1 MATEVIRQPPIQY
14 FNKDTRSSSSNYS
27 VYTSDAH
34 HRITNGDFIFQANA
48 IPKNPGKRRSLTKL
62 TESEL
67 KEQPLSNRKSPGHGG
82 FRKANFKKEFTVVRK
97 NSYKKPNYFRLS
109 HSASSPKSLKK
120 AAKFQNSKQI
130 EPAFDMYP
138 SKSIL
143 ENPSYMVQY
152 FTTTLNLIKKDPAI
166 HYKILKAHIDT
177 KDNANNEAELIK
189 RTKKKKYTSLP
200 VMGSSKPLKEELNE
214 LRYNKRNS
222 APAVLSYEPTDMTM
236 AEYLN
241 TPLDFYKHRKKV
253 SEATTTGDSKET
265 KLSSKGQTS
274 SSRTHPGSENKGGS
288 SGSGADSVSTSAL
301 YARRSKLTYN
311 PEGTSS
317 SQRSYPLKTAKKN
330 SILKRSSALPY
341 DTASENAS
349 FHLQRE
355 LSSLKKEEY
364 LSKYGTELL
373 ENAAGKAIIEEE
385 NPNRKRI
392 SDCGDLSIATGNEL
406 YNEVKN
412 EIAAKRLL
420 DWDSAYSYIAK
431 KDPDLAENYF
441 FLIRYMLELYLRRV
455 LSAKIALKL
464 GTDKSNKGEGNE
476 VWIGLKECIA
486 SVYGEDNALFFESHN
501 ARKM

>member
-1 MATEVIRQPPIQY
+1 MATEVIQQPPIQY

-34 HRITNGDFIFQANA
+34 HRIASGDFIFQSSANS
-48 IPKNPGKRRSLTKL
+48 KNPGKRKSLTKL
-62 TESEL
+62 TENEL
-67 KEQPLSNRKSPGHGG
+67 KEQPLSNLKSPGHGR
-82 FRKANFKKEFTVVRK
+82 FSKANLKKEFTVVRK
-97 NSYKKPNYFRLS
+97 NSYKKPSYFRLS

-120 AAKFQNSKQI
+120 AAKFQNSRQI

-138 SKSIL
+138 SKSLL

-166 HYKILKAHIDT
+166 HYQILKAHIDT
-177 KDNANNEAELIK
+177 KNNTDNEAELIR
-189 RTKKKKYTSLP
+189 RTRKNKYNSLP
-200 VMGSSKPLKEELNE
+200 IMGSSKLLKEEMDQARNI
-214 LRYNKRNS
+214 KRNS
-222 APAVLSYEPTDMTM
+222 APAVLSYQPTDMTM
-236 AEYLN
+236 VEYLN
-241 TPLDFYKHRKKV
+241 TSLDFYKHRKKD

-265 KLSSKGQTS
+265 KLSSKAQTT
-274 SSRTHPGSENKGGS
+274 SSRTQPGSENKGGS

-301 YARRSKLTYN
+301 YARRSKLTYH
-311 PEGTSS
+311 PEGTTS

-330 SILKRSSALPY
+330 SILKRRSALPY
-341 DTASENAS
+341 DTGSENAS

-355 LSSLKKEEY
+355 LSASKKEEY
-364 LSKYGTELL
+364 FSKYGTELL
-373 ENAAGKAIIEEE
+373 ENAAGKTIIEEE
-385 NPNRKRI
+385 NPNRERI

-406 YNEVKN
+406 YNQVKN
-412 EIAAKRLL
+412 EVASKRLL
-420 DWDSAYSYIAK
+420 NWDSAYRYIAK

-476 VWIGLKECIA
+476 AWIGLRECIA

-501 ARKM
+501 ARTN